1 MKSETEDTIMSS
13 VTIMLGAYNG
23 QNYIAEQ
30 LDSIHRQRH
39 SNWELIVSDDGSTDR
54 TPEIINGYVS
64 QWSTGKISLRPG
76 PRNGFCKN
84 FLSMACDPD
93 LSSDYYAFSDQDDLW
108 EPEKL
113 STAIEWLDSIPKNI
127 PALYC
132 GRTALVD
139 NEGNQIGLSPHF
151 KLPPS
156 FRNALVQSI
165 ASGNTMV
172 FNEAARQLLVVAGAD
187 VDVPSHDWWL
197 YILVTGAGGVV
208 KYDPVPHILYR
219 QHEGNLVGGNI
230 SLRARWLR
238 LVQLFQGRM
247 RRWNTLH
254 WNVLVR
260 LRWILTEENQL
271 ILTDFDTV
279 RNGSLPA
286 RLWAFMKS
294 RLHRQTVLGHSG
306 LIAAVCFRKV

>member
-64 QWSTGKISLRPG
+64 HWPSGKISLRPG

-84 FLSMACDPD
+84 FLSMACDPE
-93 LSSDYYAFSDQDDLW
+93 LLSDYYAFSDQDDLW

-113 STAIEWLDSIPKNI
+113 STAIEWFDSIPKNI

-132 GRTALVD
+132 GRTASVD
-139 NEGNQIGLSPHF
+139 NEGNRIGLSTHF
-151 KLPPS
+151 KLAPS

-165 ASGNTMV
+165 AGGNTMV

-187 VDVPSHDWWL
+187 VDGPSHDWWL
-197 YILVTGAGGVV
+197 YILVTGAGGLV

-219 QHEGNLVGGNI
+219 QHEGNLVGANK
-230 SLRARWLR
+230 SWSARWSR
-238 LVQLFQGRM
+238 LVQLLQGRM
-247 RRWNTLH
+247 RNWNAMHWHALSTL
-254 WNVLVR
+254 R
-260 LRWILTEENQL
+260 GTFTKENQQVL
-271 ILTDFDTV
+271 DDFNIV
-279 RNGSLPA
+279 RNGSLYA
-286 RLWAFMKS
+286 RLSAFKKS
-294 RLHRQTVLGHSG
+294 PLHRQTVLGHVG
-306 LIAAVCFRKV
+306 LIIAVCFKKV